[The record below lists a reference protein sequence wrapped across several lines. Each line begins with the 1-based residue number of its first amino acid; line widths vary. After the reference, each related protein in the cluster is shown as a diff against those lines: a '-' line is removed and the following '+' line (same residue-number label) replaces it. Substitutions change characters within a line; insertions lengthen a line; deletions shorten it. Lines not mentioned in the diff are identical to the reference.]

1 MCGIAGSLDLRSG
14 RAPDEDTVA
23 RMTDLLA
30 HRGPDDAGML
40 VDPPVVLGH
49 RRLSILDISAA
60 GHQPMAARD
69 GVRWITFN
77 GEIYNY
83 KELAEDLRALGHE
96 FSTTCDTEVL
106 LAAYTQWGGE
116 ALERLNGIFAFA
128 LWDRD
133 RQELVCVR
141 DRFGVKPFYYTVVD
155 GRFRF
160 ASEIKALII
169 DNDVPRVPNDDRVLD
184 FLAGGI
190 TDHTD
195 ETLFEGIL
203 QLPAGGVLTMRPG
216 QETPPQPERWYVP
229 KPAELQ
235 RPAAEELRDRLFD
248 SVALRLRSDVPVGTT
263 LSGGLDSTAVTA
275 IATALRRR
283 EGLEPALTFSSR
295 TDDPALDERKYYE
308 HVLEMTGAPNR
319 DLTPTSDGLLDDL
332 DHLLW
337 HMDEPFHSAAV
348 YGHWQM
354 SGLARSEGVTVLLDG
369 QGGDEALAGYA
380 YLLYPGL
387 FFSLMLRG
395 RIGLAIREAR
405 ARSRVQGVSV
415 VRSFREFVKVL
426 LPNRLRKRRP
436 PTWLAPSARRP
447 GAPVPGRSLLAHH
460 SYGLSVQ
467 PLPMYNHQLD
477 RNTMSV
483 SLEARNPFL
492 DYNVVAC
499 GLALKPTDHLRNGFT
514 KWTLREAMR
523 GLLPEQ
529 VLGRPR
535 KQGFSTDEAAWIRAD
550 LKHEVEETFRSPEL
564 ASRPYFRPQELLS
577 LLERH
582 RSGEQHTAA
591 LWRAFVVERWFRLFI
606 DPEVVTP
613 PPPRGRFHVDRSR
626 SARDAVVR
634 LDRELVAEP
643 R

>member
-1 MCGIAGSLDLRSG
+1 
-14 RAPDEDTVA
+14 
-23 RMTDLLA
+23 MTDLLA
-30 HRGPDDAGML
+30 HRGPDDAGLL

-49 RRLSILDISAA
+49 RRLSILDISPA
-60 GHQPMAARD
+60 GHQPMASHD
-69 GVRWITFN
+69 GDLWITFN

-83 KELAEDLRALGHE
+83 KELAEELRDLGHE

-106 LAAYTQWGGE
+106 LAAYTQWGRSS
-116 ALERLNGIFAFA
+116 LDRLNGMFAFA
-128 LWDRD
+128 LWDRA
-133 RQELVCVR
+133 RQELVCAR

-169 DNDVPRVPNDDRVLD
+169 DSDVPRIPNDDRVLD

-190 TDHTD
+190 TDHTE
-195 ETLFEGIL
+195 ETLFQGVL

-216 QETPPQPERWYVP
+216 EGTAPRPERWYSP
-229 KPAELQ
+229 KPADLR
-235 RPAAEELRDRLFD
+235 RPSAEELRDRLFD

-275 IATALRRR
+275 IATALRGRD
-283 EGLEPALTFSSR
+283 GLPPALTFSSR
-295 TDDPALDERKYYE
+295 TDDPELDERKYYQ

-354 SGLARSEGVTVLLDG
+354 SSLARSEGVTVLLDG

-387 FFSLMLRG
+387 FFSLVLRG
-395 RIGLAIREAR
+395 RIGLALREAR
-405 ARSRVQGVSV
+405 ARARVQGVSLL
-415 VRSFREFVKVL
+415 RSFKEFVKVL

-436 PTWLAPSARRP
+436 PAWLAPGSRRP

-460 SYGLSVQ
+460 TYGLTVQ

-499 GLALKPTDHLRNGFT
+499 GLALRPTDHLREGFT
-514 KWTLREAMR
+514 KWTLREALR
-523 GLLPEQ
+523 GLLPDE
-529 VLGRPR
+529 VLGRGR

-550 LKHEVEETFRSPEL
+550 LGHEVEATFRSPEL
-564 ASRPYFRPQELLS
+564 AARQYFRPAELLS

-582 RSGEQHTAA
+582 QHGEQHTAA

-606 DPEVVTP
+606 DPEAVTP
-613 PPPRGRFHVDRSR
+613 PPPRGRFRVDTSR
-626 SARDAVVR
+626 SARSAIVR
-634 LDRELVAEP
+634 LDRELTAEAH
-643 R
+643 